1 MSETVSAAPRD
12 NMLVAEKLNAVAVL
26 LGHQNAN
33 PFRVRAYRDAAA
45 YVAGLARPIGDIFA
59 KGGIA
64 ALEDLPT
71 IGPSI
76 AAAIMEILQTGDLR
90 LLTTLRGDQDP
101 EKLLQT
107 VPQIGP
113 HLAAV
118 IHDDLG
124 IDTLEELEMAAAD
137 GRLSGLPGFGP
148 RRVKGIQYALQNM
161 LARGRPLVR
170 AGGQPAPPV
179 ADLLEVDRTYRSAA
193 REGRLPM
200 ITPRRFNPDRAAW
213 LPIMHTER
221 GDWHYTAMFSN
232 TLRAHQLRRTGDW
245 VVIRYEKDHA
255 GAGQCT
261 VVTEQ
266 KGELAGKRVIRG
278 RESACAHFYAN
289 LPVPVSSAG

>member
-1 MSETVSAAPRD
+1 MSETVSIAQRD
-12 NMLVAEKLNAVAVL
+12 NRLIADKLHAVAVL
-26 LGHQNAN
+26 LDNQNAN
-33 PFRVRAYRDAAA
+33 RFRVRAYEDAAT
-45 YVAGLARPIGDIFA
+45 YVAGLTQPAGEIFA

-118 IHDDLG
+118 IHDGLG

-137 GRLSGLPGFGP
+137 GRLSDLPGFGP

-161 LARGRPLVR
+161 LARRRPLIP
-170 AGGQPAPPV
+170 AGTQPIPPV
-179 ADLLEVDRTYRSAA
+179 ADVLDVDREYRSAA
-193 REGRLPM
+193 QAGRLPL
-200 ITPRRFNPDRAAW
+200 ITPRRFNPDAAAW
-213 LPIMHTER
+213 LPILHTER
-221 GDWHYTAMFSN
+221 GDWHFTALFSN

-245 VVIRYEKDHA
+245 VVIRFEKDHA

-266 KGELAGKRVIRG
+266 RGELAGKRVIRG
-278 RESACAHFYAN
+278 QEAACARYYAN
-289 LPVPVSSAG
+289 VPAAASSAG

>member
-1 MSETVSAAPRD
+1 MSETVSIAQRD
-12 NMLVAEKLNAVAVL
+12 NRQIADKLNAVAVL
-26 LGHQNAN
+26 LDNQNAN
-33 PFRVRAYRDAAA
+33 RFRVRAYEDAAA
-45 YVAGLARPIGDIFA
+45 YVAGLTQPVSDIFA

-161 LARGRPLVR
+161 LARRRPLVP
-170 AGGQPAPPV
+170 AVAQPLPPV
-179 ADLLEVDRTYRSAA
+179 ADVLDVDREYRSAA
-193 REGRLPM
+193 QAGRLPL
-200 ITPRRFNPDRAAW
+200 ITPRRFNPGGAAW
-213 LPIMHTER
+213 LPILHTER
-221 GDWHYTAMFSN
+221 GDWHFTALFSN

-245 VVIRYEKDHA
+245 VVIRFEKDHA

-266 KGELAGKRVIRG
+266 RGELAGKRVIRG
-278 RESACAHFYAN
+278 RESACAQFYVN
-289 LPVPVSSAG
+289 VPAVSAG